1 MRRDLIAK
9 DRQPYLVPAHR
20 YPNACALVAP
30 PTPRVLALGGR
41 YEAGFPQAHAALGRL
56 QGTLKHLSNTD
67 MVTRTL
73 ARREAVMS
81 SQIEGT
87 KSDLYQLLTYEAT
100 HAIGG
105 LPADVRITERYV
117 TALQHGLERVRVGGR
132 AVIDLALIHELH
144 ALLMQDEA
152 TGFPIGAYRQTQVW
166 IGSTPRIED
175 ATFVPAPPD
184 RIKGCMEEMAASILQ
199 YTPREDE
206 QTMLA
211 IPAQLAIAHAQLETI
226 HPYHDGNGRTGR
238 LLMPLMLAAE
248 GYPPLYLSGALLR
261 AKSEYYA
268 ALASVQLQGEW
279 GPWLELLGH
288 AVVESC
294 DESISIAEDLL
305 ALAER
310 WEQELRSYRAHSA
323 TRRLPR
329 FLIGHPVL
337 SVQQAAAGLHISVP
351 AANAALNNLFAAGI
365 VSLVNERQWGR
376 VFQAT
381 QVMRR
386 LDQLPAPSPRSVMP
400 LASSTV

>member
-1 MRRDLIAK
+1 MRRDHIAK
-9 DRQPYLVPAHR
+9 DRQPYLVPAHG

-30 PTPRVLALGGR
+30 PTPRMLPVGR
-41 YEAGFPQAHAALGRL
+41 RHEADFAKAHAALGRL
-56 QGTLKHLSNTD
+56 QGTLKHLPNTD

-87 KSDLYQLLTYEAT
+87 KSDLHQLLTYEAT
-100 HAIGG
+100 HGTQG

-117 TALQHGLERVRVGGR
+117 AALQHGLERVRVGGR
-132 AVIDLALIHELH
+132 AVLDLALIHELH
-144 ALLMQDEA
+144 ALLMMQDEA
-152 TGFPIGAYRQTQVW
+152 THFPVGAYRETQVW
-166 IGSTPRIED
+166 IGPTLRIED
-175 ATFVPAPPD
+175 AMFVPAPPD
-184 RIKGCMEEMAASILQ
+184 RVKACMDEMSANILK
-199 YTPREDE
+199 YAPREDE
-206 QTMLA
+206 QTVLT
-211 IPAQLAIAHAQLETI
+211 ILAQLAIAHAQFETI
-226 HPYHDGNGRTGR
+226 HPYHDGNGRAGR

-305 ALAER
+305 AVAER
-310 WEQELRSYRAHSA
+310 WEEELRSYRAHSA

-337 SVQQAAAGLHISVP
+337 SVQQAAAGLSISVP
-351 AANAALNNLFAAGI
+351 AANAALNNLLGAGI

-381 QVMRR
+381 QVLHR
-386 LDQLPAPSPRSVMP
+386 LDQLPAPRQRRG
-400 LASSTV
+400 

>member
-1 MRRDLIAK
+1 MRRDHIAK
-9 DRQPYLVPAHR
+9 ERQPFLVPALG

-30 PTPRVLALGGR
+30 PTPRMLPSGSSR
-41 YEAGFPQAHAALGRL
+41 HDAGFPKAHAALGRL
-56 QGTLKHLSNTD
+56 QGTLKHLANTD

-87 KSDLYQLLTYEAT
+87 KSDLQQLLTYEAT
-100 HAIGG
+100 HIAGG

-117 TALQHGLERVRVGGR
+117 AALRHGLERVRVGGR
-132 AVIDLALIHELH
+132 AALDLALIHQLH
-144 ALLMQDEA
+144 ALLMEDEA
-152 TGFPIGAYRQTQVW
+152 AHFPVGAYRETQVW
-166 IGSTPRIED
+166 IGPTLRIED
-175 ATFVPAPPD
+175 ATFVPAPPA
-184 RIKGCMEEMAASILQ
+184 RVKGCMDEMAASILK
-199 YTPREDE
+199 YAPREDE
-206 QTMLA
+206 QTVLT
-211 IPAQLAIAHAQLETI
+211 ILAQLAIAHAQFETI

-238 LLMPLMLAAE
+238 LLMPLILAAE

-261 AKSEYYA
+261 AKSQYYV

-279 GPWLELLGH
+279 GPWLDLLGH
-288 AVVESC
+288 AVIESC

-329 FLIGHPVL
+329 FLIGYPVL
-337 SVQQAAAGLHISVP
+337 SVQQAAAGLNISVP
-351 AANAALNNLFAAGI
+351 AANAALNNLLAAGI

-381 QVMRR
+381 EVLRR
-386 LDQLPAPSPRSVMP
+386 LDQPPGMRGM
-400 LASSTV
+400 

>member
-1 MRRDLIAK
+1 MYMRRDHIAK
-9 DRQPYLVPAHR
+9 DRQPYLVPAHG

-30 PTPRVLALGGR
+30 PTPRILPLDR
-41 YEAGFPQAHAALGRL
+41 RHQAGFPNAHAALGRL
-56 QGTLKHLSNTD
+56 QGTLKHLPNSD

-87 KSDLYQLLTYEAT
+87 KSDLHQLLTYEAT
-100 HAIGG
+100 HGTGG

-117 TALQHGLERVRVGGR
+117 AALQHGIERVRVGGR
-132 AVIDLALIHELH
+132 AMLDLALIHELH
-144 ALLMQDEA
+144 TLLMQDEA
-152 TGFPIGAYRQTQVW
+152 THFPVGAYREDQVW
-166 IGSTPRIED
+166 IGPTLRIED
-175 ATFVPAPPD
+175 ATFVPAPPA
-184 RIKGCMEEMAASILQ
+184 RVKGCMDEMAASILK
-199 YTPREDE
+199 YAPREEE
-206 QTMLA
+206 QTVLTVL
-211 IPAQLAIAHAQLETI
+211 AQLAIAHAQFETI

-238 LLMPLMLAAE
+238 LLMPLMLVAE
-248 GYPPLYLSGALLR
+248 GYPPLYFSGALLR
-261 AKSEYYA
+261 AKSQYYA

-310 WEQELRSYRAHSA
+310 WEQDLRSYRADSA

-337 SVQQAAAGLHISVP
+337 SVQQAAAGLSLSVP
-351 AANAALNNLFAAGI
+351 AANAALNNLLAAGI

-381 QVMRR
+381 PVLRR
-386 LDQLPAPSPRSVMP
+386 LDQLPAARHG
-400 LASSTV
+400 L

>member
-1 MRRDLIAK
+1 MHMRRDQIAK
-9 DRQPYLVPAHR
+9 DRQPYLVPALG
-20 YPNACALVAP
+20 YPSACALVAP
-30 PTPRVLALGGR
+30 PTPRRLPLSSR
-41 YEAGFPQAHAALGRL
+41 YEAGFPNAYAALGRL
-56 QGTLKHLSNTD
+56 QGTLKHLANTD

-87 KSDLYQLLTYEAT
+87 KSDLHQLLTYEAT
-100 HAIGG
+100 HSTGG

-117 TALQHGLERVRVGGR
+117 AALQHGLERVRVGGR
-132 AVIDLALIHELH
+132 AVLDLALVHELH

-152 TGFPIGAYRQTQVW
+152 THFPVGAYREDQVW
-166 IGSTPRIED
+166 IGSTLRIED
-175 ATFVPAPPD
+175 ATFVPAPPA
-184 RIKGCMEEMAASILQ
+184 RVKGCMDEMAASILK
-199 YTPREDE
+199 YAPREDE
-206 QTMLA
+206 QTVLT
-211 IPAQLAIAHAQLETI
+211 ILAQLAIAHAQFETI

-261 AKSEYYA
+261 AKSQYYA

-310 WEQELRSYRAHSA
+310 WEQELRNYRAHSA

-337 SVQQAAAGLHISVP
+337 SVQQAAAGLSISVP
-351 AANAALNNLFAAGI
+351 AANAALNNLLAAGI

-381 QVMRR
+381 QVLHR
-386 LDQLPAPSPRSVMP
+386 LDQLPAPRR
-400 LASSTV
+400 A

>member
-1 MRRDLIAK
+1 MRRDHIAK
-9 DRQPYLVPAHR
+9 ERQPFLVPALG

-30 PTPRVLALGGR
+30 PTPRMPPSGSSR
-41 YEAGFPQAHAALGRL
+41 HDAGFPKAHAALGRL
-56 QGTLKHLSNTD
+56 QGTLKHLANTD

-87 KSDLYQLLTYEAT
+87 KSDLQQLLTYEAT
-100 HAIGG
+100 HMTGG

-117 TALQHGLERVRVGGR
+117 AALQHGLERVRVGGR
-132 AVIDLALIHELH
+132 AALDLALIHQLH

-152 TGFPIGAYRQTQVW
+152 THFPVGAYRETQVW
-166 IGSTPRIED
+166 IGPTLRIED
-175 ATFVPAPPD
+175 ATFVPAPPARVKD
-184 RIKGCMEEMAASILQ
+184 CMDEMAASILK
-199 YTPREDE
+199 YAPREDE
-206 QTMLA
+206 QTVLT
-211 IPAQLAIAHAQLETI
+211 ILAQLAIAHAQFETI

-261 AKSEYYA
+261 AKSQYYA

-279 GPWLELLGH
+279 GPWLQLLGH

-310 WEQELRSYRAHSA
+310 WELELRSYRAHSA

-337 SVQQAAAGLHISVP
+337 SVQQAAAGLSISVP
-351 AANAALNNLFAAGI
+351 AANAALNNLLAAGI

-376 VFQAT
+376 VFQAN
-381 QVMRR
+381 QVLRR
-386 LDQLPAPSPRSVMP
+386 LDQAPGMRGM
-400 LASSTV
+400 

>member
-1 MRRDLIAK
+1 MRREQVAK
-9 DRQPYLVPAHR
+9 DRQPYLVPAR
-20 YPNACALVAP
+20 GYPNVYALVAP
-30 PTPRVLALGGR
+30 PTPRRLPVSNR
-41 YEAGFPQAHAALGRL
+41 HEAGFPKAHAALGRL
-56 QGTLKHLSNTD
+56 QGTFKHLANTD

-87 KSDLYQLLTYEAT
+87 KSDLHQLLTYEAT
-100 HAIGG
+100 HSTGG

-117 TALQHGLERVRVGGR
+117 AALQHGLERVRVGGR
-132 AVIDLALIHELH
+132 AVLDLALIHELH

-152 TGFPIGAYRQTQVW
+152 TRFPVGAYREGQVW
-166 IGSTPRIED
+166 IGSTLRIED
-175 ATFVPAPPD
+175 ATFVPAPPA
-184 RIKGCMEEMAASILQ
+184 RVKGCMDEMAASILK
-199 YTPREDE
+199 YAPREDE
-206 QTMLA
+206 QTVLT
-211 IPAQLAIAHAQLETI
+211 ILAQLAIAHAQFETI

-261 AKSEYYA
+261 AKSQYYA

-310 WEQELRSYRAHSA
+310 WEQELRDYRAHSA

-337 SVQQAAAGLHISVP
+337 SVQQAAAGLSISVP
-351 AANAALNNLFAAGI
+351 AANAALNNLLAAGI
-365 VSLVNERQWGR
+365 VSLVNERRWGR

-381 QVMRR
+381 PVLHR
-386 LDQLPAPSPRSVMP
+386 LDQLPAPRR
-400 LASSTV
+400 A

>member
-1 MRRDLIAK
+1 
-9 DRQPYLVPAHR
+9 
-20 YPNACALVAP
+20 
-30 PTPRVLALGGR
+30 
-41 YEAGFPQAHAALGRL
+41 
-56 QGTLKHLSNTD
+56 
-67 MVTRTL
+67 
-73 ARREAVMS
+73 MS

-261 AKSEYYA
+261 AKSQYYA
-268 ALASVQLQGEW
+268 ALASVQLQGKW

-305 ALAER
+305 ALAES
-310 WEQELRSYRAHSA
+310 WEQELRSYRSDSA

-337 SVQQAAAGLHISVP
+337 SVQQAAAGLNISVP
-351 AANAALNNLFAAGI
+351 AANTALANLLAAGI

>member
-1 MRRDLIAK
+1 MRRDQIAK
-9 DRQPYLVPAHR
+9 DRQPYLVPAQG

-30 PTPRVLALGGR
+30 PTPRMLPLGR
-41 YEAGFPQAHAALGRL
+41 HEAGFPKAHAALGRL
-56 QGTLKHLSNTD
+56 QGTLKHLANTD

-87 KSDLYQLLTYEAT
+87 KSDLHQLLTYEAT
-100 HAIGG
+100 QSTGG

-117 TALQHGLERVRVGGR
+117 AALQHGLERVRMGGR
-132 AVIDLALIHELH
+132 AVLDLALIHELH

-152 TGFPIGAYRQTQVW
+152 TRFPVGAYRETQVW
-166 IGSTPRIED
+166 IGPTPRIED
-175 ATFVPAPPD
+175 ATFVPAPPA
-184 RIKGCMEEMAASILQ
+184 RVKGCMEEMAASILN
-199 YTPREDE
+199 YAPREDE
-206 QTMLA
+206 QTVLT
-211 IPAQLAIAHAQLETI
+211 IPAQLAIAHAQFETI

-238 LLMPLMLAAE
+238 LLMPLMLVAE

-310 WEQELRSYRAHSA
+310 WERELRRYRAHSA

-337 SVQQAAAGLHISVP
+337 SVQQAAAGLSLSVP
-351 AANAALNNLFAAGI
+351 AANAALNNLLAAGI

-381 QVMRR
+381 QVLQR
-386 LDQLPAPSPRSVMP
+386 LDQLPAPRQSKQR
-400 LASSTV
+400 AE

>member
-9 DRQPYLVPAHR
+9 DRQPYLVPAHGF
-20 YPNACALVAP
+20 PNACALVAP
-30 PTPRVLALGGR
+30 PTPRMFSLDR
-41 YEAGFPQAHAALGRL
+41 RHEAGLPKAHAALGRL
-56 QGTLKHLSNTD
+56 QGTLKHLANTD

-87 KSDLYQLLTYEAT
+87 KSDLHQLLTYEAT
-100 HAIGG
+100 HSTGG

-117 TALQHGLERVRVGGR
+117 TALQRGLERVRIGGR
-132 AVIDLALIHELH
+132 MVLDLTLINELH

-152 TGFPIGAYRQTQVW
+152 THFPVGAYRETQVW
-166 IGSTPRIED
+166 IGPTLRIED
-175 ATFVPAPPD
+175 AVFVPAPPA

-199 YTPREDE
+199 YAPREDE
-206 QTMLA
+206 QAELTIL
-211 IPAQLAIAHAQLETI
+211 AQLAIAHVQFETI

-248 GYPPLYLSGALLR
+248 GYPPLYLSGALSR
-261 AKSEYYA
+261 AKSQYYA

-279 GPWLELLGH
+279 GPWLELLGD

-310 WEQELRSYRAHSA
+310 WELELHSYRAHSA

-337 SVQQAAAGLHISVP
+337 SVQQAAAGLNISVP
-351 AANAALNNLFAAGI
+351 AANAALNNLLAAGI
-365 VSLVNERQWGR
+365 VSLLNERQWGR

-381 QVMRR
+381 LVLRR
-386 LDQLPAPSPRSVMP
+386 LDQLPAPCQG
-400 LASSTV
+400 L

>member
-1 MRRDLIAK
+1 
-9 DRQPYLVPAHR
+9 
-20 YPNACALVAP
+20 
-30 PTPRVLALGGR
+30 
-41 YEAGFPQAHAALGRL
+41 LGRL
-56 QGTLKHLSNTD
+56 QGTLKHLANTD
-67 MVTRTL
+67 RVTRTL

-81 SQIEGT
+81 LQIEGT
-87 KSDLYQLLTYEAT
+87 KSDLRQLLTYEAT
-100 HAIGG
+100 HGIGG

-117 TALQHGLERVRVGGR
+117 AALQHGLERVRVGGR
-132 AVIDLALIHELH
+132 AVLDLALIHELH
-144 ALLMQDEA
+144 ALLMQHEA
-152 TGFPIGAYRQTQVW
+152 THFPVGAYRETQVW
-166 IGSTPRIED
+166 IGPTLRIED
-175 ATFVPAPPD
+175 ATFVPAPPA
-184 RIKGCMEEMAASILQ
+184 RVKGCMDEMAASILQ
-199 YTPREDE
+199 YAPREDE
-206 QTMLA
+206 QKVLTIL
-211 IPAQLAIAHAQLETI
+211 AQLAIAHAQFETI

-337 SVQQAAAGLHISVP
+337 SVQQAAAGLSISVP
-351 AANAALNNLFAAGI
+351 AANAALNNLLAAGI

-381 QVMRR
+381 PVLHR
-386 LDQLPAPSPRSVMP
+386 LDQLPAPSPRLRMT
-400 LASSTV
+400 LASSAV